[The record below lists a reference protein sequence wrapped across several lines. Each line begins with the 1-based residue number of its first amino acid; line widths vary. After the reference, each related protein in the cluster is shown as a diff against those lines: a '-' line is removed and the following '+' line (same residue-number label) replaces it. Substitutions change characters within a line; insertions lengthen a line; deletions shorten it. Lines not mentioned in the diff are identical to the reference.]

1 MPNKNKNSNGPKT
14 DEGKAISSRNSV
26 THGLTARR
34 WLNVNEQSL
43 YDETVK
49 NLIVDFDPQSSI
61 EKMLITKMA
70 ECSVRLMR
78 IQNRENY
85 MFDLATVKTEDP
97 AKTLKSFGNEDKDL
111 HNAFISSMYQSIE
124 INQEKI
130 AEKLTLIKEIDR
142 HSISS
147 ISGWEYIYNNMP
159 LIYRYLVTQCLQ
171 ENITIKDFL
180 TRESDQM
187 IIMFVDPND
196 KDEESRSNKTLSEDE
211 VVNNANTIQTSLIRK
226 YLENLYTDINKELHI
241 QLILK
246 DYDKRHNLIKES
258 ALPDQKSIDLIQR
271 YRTSNERQFSKSLG
285 ELLKL
290 REMLSDV

>member
-1 MPNKNKNSNGPKT
+1 MPNKTKYIGGPKSSET
-14 DEGKAISSRNSV
+14 KAISSRNST

-34 WLNVNEQSL
+34 WINDNEQSL
-43 YDETVK
+43 FDMTVEA
-49 NLIVDFDPQSSI
+49 LMVDFDPKYFI
-61 EKMLITKMA
+61 EKLLITKVA
-70 ECSVRLMR
+70 ECSVKLIR
-78 IQNRENY
+78 IQNAENAL
-85 MFDLATVKTEDP
+85 FDLATVEAEDP
-97 AKTLKSFGNEDKDL
+97 VKTLKSFGNEDKDL
-111 HNAFISSMYQSIE
+111 HNTFISAMYQSIE

-130 AEKLTLIKEIDR
+130 TAKLSIIKEIDQ
-142 HSISS
+142 HTISS

-187 IIMFVDPND
+187 IIMFVDHNNE
-196 KDEESRSNKTLSEDE
+196 DEENRSKKVLSENE
-211 VVNNANTIQTSLIRK
+211 VVKNASTIQTALIQK
-226 YLENLYTDINKELHI
+226 YLENLYTNINKELHI

-246 DYDKRHNLIKES
+246 DYDKRHNLVKES
-258 ALPDQKSIDLIQR
+258 ALPDQKSIELIQR

-290 REMLSDV
+290 REMLGDV